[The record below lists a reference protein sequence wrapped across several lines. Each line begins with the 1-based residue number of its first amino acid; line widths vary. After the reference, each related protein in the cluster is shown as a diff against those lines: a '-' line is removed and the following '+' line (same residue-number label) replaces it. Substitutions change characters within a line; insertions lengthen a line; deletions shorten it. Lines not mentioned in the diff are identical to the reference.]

1 MRCPSKHPFLDAPSS
16 YDEVYQQTYT
26 LCILINNPQ
35 DTVNHK
41 NCFFPK
47 LPKMQFTY
55 KYVFFKVHPCPK
67 NGFRLIL
74 EVLRGVA
81 QLGRAPGLGPGG
93 RRFESYHPDFFMR
106 LVNHVYTRTYLS
118 LIPDYIRFCIRHFI
132 LQNPKVS
139 RKCLFSVGNVSSMR
153 YPFFVT
159 AQAVFS
165 VKKIYT
171 HTSNVSDRPMLASS
185 LPFETSGQYSM
196 SLRSRRLSAAIH
208 LDLVTRIDQS
218 GQPAASQIRLPSC

>member
-1 MRCPSKHPFLDAPSS
+1 
-16 YDEVYQQTYT
+16 
-26 LCILINNPQ
+26 
-35 DTVNHK
+35 
-41 NCFFPK
+41 
-47 LPKMQFTY
+47 
-55 KYVFFKVHPCPK
+55 
-67 NGFRLIL
+67 
-74 EVLRGVA
+74 
-81 QLGRAPGLGPGG
+81 
-93 RRFESYHPDFFMR
+93 
-106 LVNHVYTRTYLS
+106 
-118 LIPDYIRFCIRHFI
+118 
-132 LQNPKVS
+132 
-139 RKCLFSVGNVSSMR
+139 MR

-171 HTSNVSDRPMLASS
+171 HTSKVSDRPMLASS